1 MSTRPHSRSVASKF
15 GLALDKTSV
24 VLNRVL
30 LDFNSYRALP
40 YLLITAFFIIAI
52 ASRILFHGMVYR
64 FDYGLY
70 QPDGIHYTIRTL
82 MLIGNSDLSAA
93 QTVADWYA
101 TNGTKVKFL
110 DPLDF
115 IPQNNPAWPV
125 IAPRVL
131 YPILSI
137 PFVMFL
143 GVPGMLFIPALSL
156 LATMFTIYFYSRSK
170 GAPSV
175 GLLIAISISISPTVL
190 RWAVSNCTDGLLMG
204 IFAVA
209 AIAVLN
215 KKQSRWAL
223 ARIVAIVAMACL
235 TRFCLPVWILLG
247 LVAHR
252 SSKKMSYAII
262 SSALLF
268 SAPTFMYKSESGKI
282 PASDNFSTAHDYMM
296 FPITFFKILF
306 VEMAQLAALDRTLL
320 VIILLA
326 TALSAAKFRE
336 FESKLYFAVFL
347 GVFTLGAINAVLGVN
362 FRYQLPLLPFAAVTI
377 ISRVASIKNRKLL
390 NE

>member
-1 MSTRPHSRSVASKF
+1 MTARLSLKRLASKF
-15 GLALDKTSV
+15 GLTLDKFAV
-24 VLNRVL
+24 ALGRVILNFHRYPL
-30 LDFNSYRALP
+30 RP

-52 ASRILFHGMVYR
+52 VSRILFNGMVYQ

-82 MLIGNSDLSAA
+82 MMAGNSDYSAA
-93 QTVADWYA
+93 QTVAAWYA
-101 TNGTKVKFL
+101 EHGTKVKIL
-110 DPLDF
+110 NPVEF

-137 PFVMFL
+137 PFVALL
-143 GVPGMLFIPALSL
+143 GIPGMLVVPSLSL
-156 LATMFTIYFYSRSK
+156 LVTMFAIYFYSRNK
-170 GAPSV
+170 GAPWL

-209 AIAVLN
+209 AIVVLD
-215 KKQSRWAL
+215 KKESHWAL
-223 ARIVAIVAMACL
+223 IRIVTTVALACL
-235 TRFCLPVWILLG
+235 TRFCLPVWIFLSF
-247 LVAHR
+247 VIHR

-262 SSALLF
+262 ASALVF

-282 PASDNFSTAHDYMM
+282 PASDNFSTVHDYIM
-296 FPITFFKILF
+296 FPITFLKILF

-320 VIILLA
+320 AIILLA
-326 TALSAAKFRE
+326 AVFSVAKFRN

-362 FRYQLPLLPFAAVTI
+362 FRYQLPLIPFAAVSI
-377 ISRVASIKNRKLL
+377 ISQAVSIKNSKFL

>member
-1 MSTRPHSRSVASKF
+1 MSTRPHSWSVASKF
-15 GLALDKTSV
+15 RLALDKSAV
-24 VLNRVL
+24 VLSRVL
-30 LDFNSYRALP
+30 FDFNGYRALP

-52 ASRILFHGMVYR
+52 ASRILFNGMVYQ

-82 MLIGNSDLSAA
+82 MMIGNSDISAA

-110 DPLDF
+110 DPQGF

-156 LATMFTIYFYSRSK
+156 LVTMFAIYFYSRSK

-209 AIAVLN
+209 AIAVLD
-215 KKQSRWAL
+215 KKQSRWTL
-223 ARIVAIVAMACL
+223 PRIVAIVAMACL

-247 LVAHR
+247 LVTHR

-268 SAPTFMYKSESGKI
+268 SAPTFMYKSDSGKI
-282 PASDNFSTAHDYMM
+282 PASDNFSTVHDYIM
-296 FPITFFKILF
+296 FPLTFLKILF

-326 TALSAAKFRE
+326 TALSLAKFRE
-336 FESKLYFAVFL
+336 FESRLYFAVFL

-362 FRYQLPLLPFAAVTI
+362 FRYQLPLIPFAAFSI
-377 ISRVASIKNRKLL
+377 ISQVVSIKDRKLL